1 LLKNRN
7 HREQQNLFEIQAKN
21 ALHVFSMCMLM
32 SKSCMG
38 WGQLEFCFDLNKIIV
53 IFQLRFKNKEVIREK
68 QIYFV
73 KLRVI
78 F

>member
-1 LLKNRN
+1 
-7 HREQQNLFEIQAKN
+7 
-21 ALHVFSMCMLM
+21 MCMLM